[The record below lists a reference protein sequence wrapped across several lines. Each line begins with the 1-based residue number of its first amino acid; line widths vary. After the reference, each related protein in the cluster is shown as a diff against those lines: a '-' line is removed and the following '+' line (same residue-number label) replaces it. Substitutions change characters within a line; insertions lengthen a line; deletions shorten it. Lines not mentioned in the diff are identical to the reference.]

1 MNSQIIG
8 WDVGGAHL
16 KAALLAPNGTLK
28 QVLQV
33 PCPLWRGL
41 HELEVAIDMVM
52 NAFRVS
58 SALHAVTMT
67 GELVDLFANRREGV
81 LAISRIMQ
89 TKLNCAPNL
98 NCLKFYTGVLNPAL
112 NSNLNPNLFRP
123 LSVTGF
129 VSFDEVEDY
138 WPFIASANWQ
148 ASASFVAQKIECG
161 LFVDIGSTTTDFV
174 LLENNMPACIGFT
187 DATRMQSDELV
198 YTGVVRTPLMAVT
211 QKIEFKQEMTSVA
224 AEFFATSAD
233 VYRLTG
239 DLSSEDDMAD
249 TADAQDKSQ
258 LASARR
264 IARMIGHDVE
274 DATIL
279 DWHSLAEQFKLQQ
292 ILRLQ
297 TIAKKHFSRLDYKN
311 NKQTIVLIGS
321 GAGGFLV
328 AEIAKKLAIPYIN
341 VADLI
346 VLKTENTELQINDID
361 SNTIAVRRQASVCLP
376 AYALAYLA
384 QQFFENQQH

>member
-16 KAALLAPNGTLK
+16 KAALLGPDGALQ

-41 HELEVAIDMVM
+41 HELELAIDIML
-52 NAFRVS
+52 NAFKVS
-58 SALHAVTMT
+58 SALHAVAMT

-81 LAISRIMQ
+81 LAISRVMQ

-112 NSNLNPNLFRP
+112 NSNLNPNLVRP
-123 LSVTGF
+123 LSATGF

-174 LLENNMPACIGFT
+174 LLENYKPACIGFT
-187 DATRMQSDELV
+187 DAARMQTDELV
-198 YTGVVRTPLMAVT
+198 YTGVVRTPLMAVA
-211 QKIEFKQEMTSVA
+211 QRIEFQRAMTSVA

-239 DLSSEDDMAD
+239 DLSAEDDMAD
-249 TADAQDKSQ
+249 TADAQDKGQ
-258 LASARR
+258 LTSARR

-274 DATIL
+274 DAPIM
-279 DWHSLAEQFKLQQ
+279 DWHNLAEQFKWQQ
-292 ILRLQ
+292 ISRLQ
-297 TIAKKHFSRLDYKN
+297 TVVTKHISRLSN
-311 NKQTIVLIGS
+311 ENKKQSMVLIGS

-328 AEIAKKLAIPYIN
+328 AAIAKNLAIPDID
-341 VADLI
+341 VADLMI
-346 VLKTENTELQINDID
+346 LNKENAESQISSVDD
-361 SNTIAVRRQASVCLP
+361 SAIAIRRRASVCLP

-384 QQFFENQQH
+384 QQLLEN

>member
-16 KAALLAPNGTLK
+16 KAALLGPDGALQ

-41 HELEVAIDMVM
+41 HELELAIDIVL
-52 NAFRVS
+52 NAFNVS

-81 LAISRIMQ
+81 LAISRVMQ

-112 NSNLNPNLFRP
+112 NSTLNSGLTKP
-123 LSVTGF
+123 LSFTGF
-129 VSFDEVEDY
+129 VSFDEVEDC

-174 LLENNMPACIGFT
+174 LLENNKPACIGFT
-187 DATRMQSDELV
+187 DAARMQTDELV
-198 YTGVVRTPLMAVT
+198 YTGVVRTPLMAVA
-211 QKIEFKQEMTSVA
+211 QRIEFQQAMTSVA

-239 DLSSEDDMAD
+239 DLSAEDDMAD
-249 TADAQDKSQ
+249 TADAQDKGQ
-258 LASARR
+258 LTSARR

-274 DATIL
+274 DAPIM
-279 DWHSLAEQFKLQQ
+279 DWHSLAEQFKWQQ
-292 ILRLQ
+292 ISRLQ
-297 TIAKKHFSRLDYKN
+297 TVATKHISRLSN
-311 NKQTIVLIGS
+311 ENKKQSMVLIGS

-328 AEIAKKLAIPYIN
+328 AAIAKNLAIPYID

-346 VLKTENTELQINDID
+346 ILNKENAESQISSVDD
-361 SNTIAVRRQASVCLP
+361 SAIAIRRRASVCLP

-384 QQFFENQQH
+384 QQLLEN

>member
-16 KAALLAPNGTLK
+16 KAALLGPDGALQ

-41 HELEVAIDMVM
+41 HELELAIDIVL
-52 NAFRVS
+52 NAFKVS

-81 LAISRIMQ
+81 LAISRVMQ

-112 NSNLNPNLFRP
+112 NSNLNPNLVRP
-123 LSVTGF
+123 LSATGF

-174 LLENNMPACIGFT
+174 LLENNKPACIGFT
-187 DATRMQSDELV
+187 DAARMQTDELV
-198 YTGVVRTPLMAVT
+198 YTGVVRTPLMAVA
-211 QKIEFKQEMTSVA
+211 QRIEFQQAMTSVA

-239 DLSSEDDMAD
+239 DLSAEDDMAD
-249 TADAQDKSQ
+249 TADAQDKGQ
-258 LASARR
+258 LTSARR

-274 DATIL
+274 DAPIM
-279 DWHSLAEQFKLQQ
+279 DWHSLAEQFKWQQ

-297 TIAKKHFSRLDYKN
+297 TVATKHISRLSN
-311 NKQTIVLIGS
+311 ENKKQSMVLIGS

-328 AEIAKKLAIPYIN
+328 AAIAKNLAIPYID

-346 VLKTENTELQINDID
+346 ILNKENAESQISSVDD
-361 SNTIAVRRQASVCLP
+361 SAIAIRRRASVCLP

-384 QQFFENQQH
+384 QQFLEN

>member
-16 KAALLAPNGTLK
+16 KAALLGPDGALQ

-41 HELEVAIDMVM
+41 HELELAIDIML
-52 NAFRVS
+52 NAFKVS

-81 LAISRIMQ
+81 LAISRVMQ

-112 NSNLNPNLFRP
+112 NSNLNPNLVRL
-123 LSVTGF
+123 LSANGF

-174 LLENNMPACIGFT
+174 LLENNKPACIGFT
-187 DATRMQSDELV
+187 DAARMQTDELV
-198 YTGVVRTPLMAVT
+198 YTGVVRTPLMAVA
-211 QKIEFKQEMTSVA
+211 QRIEFQRGMTSVA
-224 AEFFATSAD
+224 AEFFATTAD
-233 VYRLTG
+233 VYRMTG
-239 DLSSEDDMAD
+239 DLSAEDDMAD
-249 TADAQDKSQ
+249 TADAQDKGQ
-258 LASARR
+258 LTSARR

-274 DATIL
+274 DAPIM
-279 DWHSLAEQFKLQQ
+279 DWHNLAEQFKWQQ
-292 ILRLQ
+292 ISRLQ
-297 TIAKKHFSRLDYKN
+297 TVVTKHISRLSN
-311 NKQTIVLIGS
+311 ENKKQSMVLIGS

-328 AEIAKKLAIPYIN
+328 AAIAKNLAIPYID
-341 VADLI
+341 VADLMI
-346 VLKTENTELQINDID
+346 LNKENAESQISSVDD
-361 SNTIAVRRQASVCLP
+361 SAIAIRRRASVCLP

-384 QQFFENQQH
+384 QQLLEN

>member
-16 KAALLAPNGTLK
+16 KAALLGPDGALQ

-41 HELEVAIDMVM
+41 HELELAIDIVL
-52 NAFRVS
+52 NAFKFS
-58 SALHAVTMT
+58 SALHAITMT

-81 LAISRIMQ
+81 LAISRVMQ

-112 NSNLNPNLFRP
+112 NSNLNPNLVRP
-123 LSVTGF
+123 LSATGF

-174 LLENNMPACIGFT
+174 LLENNKPACIGFT
-187 DATRMQSDELV
+187 DAARMQTDELV
-198 YTGVVRTPLMAVT
+198 YTGVVRTPLMAVA
-211 QKIEFKQEMTSVA
+211 QRIEFQRAMTSVA

-239 DLSSEDDMAD
+239 DLSAEDDMAD
-249 TADAQDKSQ
+249 TADAQDKGQ
-258 LASARR
+258 LTSARR

-274 DATIL
+274 DAPIM
-279 DWHSLAEQFKLQQ
+279 DWHSLAEQFKWQQ
-292 ILRLQ
+292 ISRLQ
-297 TIAKKHFSRLDYKN
+297 TVVTKHISRLSN
-311 NKQTIVLIGS
+311 ENKKQSMVLIGS

-328 AEIAKKLAIPYIN
+328 AAIAKNLAIPYID
-341 VADLI
+341 VADLMI
-346 VLKTENTELQINDID
+346 LNKENAESQISSVDD
-361 SNTIAVRRQASVCLP
+361 SAIAIRRRASVCLP

-384 QQFFENQQH
+384 QQFLEN

>member
-16 KAALLAPNGTLK
+16 KAALLGPDGALQ

-41 HELEVAIDMVM
+41 HELELAIDIVL
-52 NAFRVS
+52 NAFNVS

-81 LAISRIMQ
+81 LAISRVMQ

-112 NSNLNPNLFRP
+112 NSTLNSGLTKP
-123 LSVTGF
+123 LSFTGF
-129 VSFDEVEDY
+129 VSFDEVEDC

-174 LLENNMPACIGFT
+174 LLENNKPACIGFT
-187 DATRMQSDELV
+187 DAARMQTDELV
-198 YTGVVRTPLMAVT
+198 YTGVVRTPLMAVA
-211 QKIEFKQEMTSVA
+211 QRIEFQQAMTSVA

-239 DLSSEDDMAD
+239 DLSAEDDMAD
-249 TADAQDKSQ
+249 TADAQDKGQ
-258 LASARR
+258 LTSARR

-274 DATIL
+274 DAPIM
-279 DWHSLAEQFKLQQ
+279 DWHSLAEQFKWQQ
-292 ILRLQ
+292 ISRLQ
-297 TIAKKHFSRLDYKN
+297 TVATKHISRLSN
-311 NKQTIVLIGS
+311 ENKKQSMVLIGS

-328 AEIAKKLAIPYIN
+328 AEIAKNLAIPYID
-341 VADLI
+341 VADLMI
-346 VLKTENTELQINDID
+346 LNKENAESQTSSVDD
-361 SNTIAVRRQASVCLP
+361 SAIAIRRRASVCLP

-384 QQFFENQQH
+384 QQLLEN

>member
-16 KAALLAPNGTLK
+16 KAALLGPDGALQ

-41 HELEVAIDMVM
+41 HELELAIDIVLK
-52 NAFRVS
+52 AFNVS

-81 LAISRIMQ
+81 LAISRVMQ
-89 TKLNCAPNL
+89 TKLNCAPDF

-112 NSNLNPNLFRP
+112 NSNLNPNLVRP
-123 LSVTGF
+123 LSASGF

-174 LLENNMPACIGFT
+174 LLKNNKPACIGFT
-187 DATRMQSDELV
+187 DAARMQTDELV
-198 YTGVVRTPLMAVT
+198 YTGVVRTPLMAVA
-211 QKIEFKQEMTSVA
+211 QRIEFQRAMTSVA

-239 DLSSEDDMAD
+239 DLSAEDDMAD
-249 TADAQDKSQ
+249 TADAQDKGQ
-258 LASARR
+258 LTSARR

-274 DATIL
+274 DAPIM
-279 DWHSLAEQFKLQQ
+279 DWHSLAEQFKWQQ
-292 ILRLQ
+292 ISRLQ
-297 TIAKKHFSRLDYKN
+297 MVVTKHISRLSN
-311 NKQTIVLIGS
+311 ENKKQSMVLIGS

-328 AEIAKKLAIPYIN
+328 AAIAKNLAIPYID
-341 VADLI
+341 VADLMI
-346 VLKTENTELQINDID
+346 LNKENAESQISSVDD
-361 SNTIAVRRQASVCLP
+361 SAIAIRRRASVCLP

-384 QQFFENQQH
+384 QQFLEN

>member
-16 KAALLAPNGTLK
+16 KAALLGPDGALQ

-41 HELEVAIDMVM
+41 HELELAIDIVL
-52 NAFRVS
+52 NAFKVS

-81 LAISRIMQ
+81 LAISRVMQ

-112 NSNLNPNLFRP
+112 NSNLNPNLVRP
-123 LSVTGF
+123 LSATGF

-174 LLENNMPACIGFT
+174 LLENNKPACIGFT
-187 DATRMQSDELV
+187 DAARMQTDELV
-198 YTGVVRTPLMAVT
+198 YTGVVRTPLMAVA
-211 QKIEFKQEMTSVA
+211 QRIEFQRAMTSVA

-239 DLSSEDDMAD
+239 DLSAEDDMAD
-249 TADAQDKSQ
+249 TADAQDKGQ
-258 LASARR
+258 LTSARR

-274 DATIL
+274 DAPIM
-279 DWHSLAEQFKLQQ
+279 DWHNLAEQFKWQQ
-292 ILRLQ
+292 ISRLQ
-297 TIAKKHFSRLDYKN
+297 TVVTKHISRLSN
-311 NKQTIVLIGS
+311 ENKKQSMVLIGS

-328 AEIAKKLAIPYIN
+328 AAIAKNLAIPYID
-341 VADLI
+341 VADLMI
-346 VLKTENTELQINDID
+346 LNKENAESQISSVDD
-361 SNTIAVRRQASVCLP
+361 SAIAIRRRASVCLP

-384 QQFFENQQH
+384 QQLLEN

>member
-16 KAALLAPNGTLK
+16 KAALLGPNGALQ

-41 HELEVAIDMVM
+41 HELELAIDIVL
-52 NAFRVS
+52 NAFKVS
-58 SALHAVTMT
+58 SALHAITMT

-81 LAISRIMQ
+81 LAISRVMQ

-112 NSNLNPNLFRP
+112 NSNLNPNLVRP
-123 LSVTGF
+123 LSATGF

-174 LLENNMPACIGFT
+174 LLENNKPACIGFT
-187 DATRMQSDELV
+187 DAARMQTDELV
-198 YTGVVRTPLMAVT
+198 YTGVVRTPLMAVA
-211 QKIEFKQEMTSVA
+211 QRIEFQRAMTSVA

-239 DLSSEDDMAD
+239 DLSAEDDMAD
-249 TADAQDKSQ
+249 TADAQDKGQ
-258 LASARR
+258 LTSARR

-274 DATIL
+274 DAPIM
-279 DWHSLAEQFKLQQ
+279 DWHSLAEQFKWQQ

-297 TIAKKHFSRLDYKN
+297 TVVAKHISRLSN
-311 NKQTIVLIGS
+311 ENKKQSMVLIGS

-328 AEIAKKLAIPYIN
+328 AAIAKNLAIPYID
-341 VADLI
+341 VADLMI
-346 VLKTENTELQINDID
+346 LNKENAESQISSVDD
-361 SNTIAVRRQASVCLP
+361 SAIAIRRRASVCLP

-384 QQFFENQQH
+384 QQFLEN

>member
-1 MNSQIIG
+1 MNNQIIG

-16 KAALLAPNGTLK
+16 KAALLGPDGALQ

-41 HELEVAIDMVM
+41 HELELAIDIVL
-52 NAFRVS
+52 NAFKVS

-81 LAISRIMQ
+81 LAISRVMQ

-112 NSNLNPNLFRP
+112 NSNLNPNLVRP
-123 LSVTGF
+123 LSATGF

-148 ASASFVAQKIECG
+148 ASASFVAQKIEFG

-174 LLENNMPACIGFT
+174 LLENNKPACIGFT
-187 DATRMQSDELV
+187 DAARMQTDELV
-198 YTGVVRTPLMAVT
+198 YTGVVRTPLMAVA
-211 QKIEFKQEMTSVA
+211 QRIEFQRAMTSVA

-239 DLSSEDDMAD
+239 DLSAEDDMAD
-249 TADAQDKSQ
+249 TADAQDKGQ
-258 LASARR
+258 LTSARR

-274 DATIL
+274 DAPIM
-279 DWHSLAEQFKLQQ
+279 DWHNLAEQFKWQQ
-292 ILRLQ
+292 ISRLQ
-297 TIAKKHFSRLDYKN
+297 TVVTKHISRLSN
-311 NKQTIVLIGS
+311 ENKKQSMVLIGS

-328 AEIAKKLAIPYIN
+328 AAIAKNLAIPYID
-341 VADLI
+341 VANLI
-346 VLKTENTELQINDID
+346 ILNKENSESQISCVDD
-361 SNTIAVRRQASVCLP
+361 SAIAIRRRASVCLP
-376 AYALAYLA
+376 AYALAYLV
-384 QQFFENQQH
+384 QQLLEN

>member
-1 MNSQIIG
+1 MNNQIIG

-16 KAALLAPNGTLK
+16 KAALLCPDGAL
-28 QVLQV
+28 QQALQV

-41 HELEVAIDMVM
+41 HELELAIDIVL
-52 NAFRVS
+52 NAFKVS

-81 LAISRIMQ
+81 LAISRVMQ

-112 NSNLNPNLFRP
+112 NSNLNPNLVRP
-123 LSVTGF
+123 LIATGF

-174 LLENNMPACIGFT
+174 LLENNKPACIGFT
-187 DATRMQSDELV
+187 DAARMQTDELV
-198 YTGVVRTPLMAVT
+198 YTGVVRTPLMAVA
-211 QKIEFKQEMTSVA
+211 QRIEFQRAMTSVA

-239 DLSSEDDMAD
+239 DLSAEDDMAD
-249 TADAQDKSQ
+249 TADAQDKGQ
-258 LASARR
+258 LTSARR

-274 DATIL
+274 DAPIM
-279 DWHSLAEQFKLQQ
+279 DWHNLAEQFKWQQ
-292 ILRLQ
+292 ISRLQ
-297 TIAKKHFSRLDYKN
+297 TVVTKHISRLSN
-311 NKQTIVLIGS
+311 ENKKQSMVLIGS

-328 AEIAKKLAIPYIN
+328 AAIAKNLAIPYID
-341 VADLI
+341 VANLI
-346 VLKTENTELQINDID
+346 ILNKENSESQISCVDD
-361 SNTIAVRRQASVCLP
+361 SAIAIRRRASVCLP

-384 QQFFENQQH
+384 QQLLEN

>member
-16 KAALLAPNGTLK
+16 KAALLGPDGALQ

-41 HELEVAIDMVM
+41 HELELAIDIVL
-52 NAFRVS
+52 NAFKVS

-81 LAISRIMQ
+81 LAISRVMQ

-112 NSNLNPNLFRP
+112 NSNLNPNLVRP
-123 LSVTGF
+123 LSATGF

-174 LLENNMPACIGFT
+174 LLENNNPACIGFT
-187 DATRMQSDELV
+187 DAARMQTDELV
-198 YTGVVRTPLMAVT
+198 YTGVVRTPLMAVA
-211 QKIEFKQEMTSVA
+211 QRIEFQRAMTSVA
-224 AEFFATSAD
+224 AEFFATTAD
-233 VYRLTG
+233 VYRMTG
-239 DLSSEDDMAD
+239 DLSAEDDMAD
-249 TADAQDKSQ
+249 TADAQDKGQ
-258 LASARR
+258 LTSARR

-274 DATIL
+274 DAPIM
-279 DWHSLAEQFKLQQ
+279 DWHNLAEQFKWQQ
-292 ILRLQ
+292 ISRLQ
-297 TIAKKHFSRLDYKN
+297 TVVTKHISRLSN
-311 NKQTIVLIGS
+311 ENKKQSMVLIGS

-328 AEIAKKLAIPYIN
+328 AAIAKNLAIPYID
-341 VADLI
+341 VADLMI
-346 VLKTENTELQINDID
+346 LNKENAESQISSVDD
-361 SNTIAVRRQASVCLP
+361 SAIAIRRRASVCLP

-384 QQFFENQQH
+384 QQFLEN

>member
-16 KAALLAPNGTLK
+16 KAALLGPDGTLQ

-41 HELEVAIDMVM
+41 HELELAIDIVL
-52 NAFRVS
+52 NAFKFS

-81 LAISRIMQ
+81 LAISRVMQ

-112 NSNLNPNLFRP
+112 NSTLNSGLTKP
-123 LSVTGF
+123 LSFTGF

-174 LLENNMPACIGFT
+174 LLENNKPACIGFT
-187 DATRMQSDELV
+187 DAARMQTDELV
-198 YTGVVRTPLMAVT
+198 YTGVVRTPLMAVA
-211 QKIEFKQEMTSVA
+211 QRIEFQRAMTSVA

-239 DLSSEDDMAD
+239 DLSAEDDMAD
-249 TADAQDKSQ
+249 TADAQDKGQ
-258 LASARR
+258 LTSARR

-274 DATIL
+274 DAPIM
-279 DWHSLAEQFKLQQ
+279 DWHSLAEQFKWQQ

-297 TIAKKHFSRLDYKN
+297 TVVTKHISRLSN
-311 NKQTIVLIGS
+311 ENKKQSMVLIGS

-328 AEIAKKLAIPYIN
+328 AAIAKNLAIPYID

-346 VLKTENTELQINDID
+346 ILNKENAESQISSVDD
-361 SNTIAVRRQASVCLP
+361 SAIAIRRRASVCLP

-384 QQFFENQQH
+384 QQFLEN

>member
-16 KAALLAPNGTLK
+16 KAALLGPDGALQ

-41 HELEVAIDMVM
+41 HELELAIDIVL
-52 NAFRVS
+52 NAFKVS

-81 LAISRIMQ
+81 LAISRVMQ

-112 NSNLNPNLFRP
+112 NSNLNPNLVRP
-123 LSVTGF
+123 LSATGF

-174 LLENNMPACIGFT
+174 LLENYKPACIGFT
-187 DATRMQSDELV
+187 DAARMQTDELV
-198 YTGVVRTPLMAVT
+198 YTGVVRTPLMAVA
-211 QKIEFKQEMTSVA
+211 QRIEFQRAMTSVA

-239 DLSSEDDMAD
+239 DLSAEDDMAD
-249 TADAQDKSQ
+249 TADAQDKGQ
-258 LASARR
+258 LTSARR

-274 DATIL
+274 DAPIM
-279 DWHSLAEQFKLQQ
+279 DWHNLAEQFKWQQ
-292 ILRLQ
+292 ISRLQ
-297 TIAKKHFSRLDYKN
+297 TVVTKHISRLSN
-311 NKQTIVLIGS
+311 ENKKQSMVLIGS

-328 AEIAKKLAIPYIN
+328 AAIAKNLAIPYID
-341 VADLI
+341 VADLMI
-346 VLKTENTELQINDID
+346 LNKENAESQISSVDD
-361 SNTIAVRRQASVCLP
+361 SAIAIRRRASVCLP

-384 QQFFENQQH
+384 QQLLEN

>member
-16 KAALLAPNGTLK
+16 KAALLGPDGALQ

-41 HELEVAIDMVM
+41 HELELAIDIVL
-52 NAFRVS
+52 NAFKVS

-81 LAISRIMQ
+81 LAISRVMQ

-112 NSNLNPNLFRP
+112 NSNLNPNLVRP
-123 LSVTGF
+123 LSATGF

-174 LLENNMPACIGFT
+174 LLENNKPACIGFT
-187 DATRMQSDELV
+187 DAARMQTDELV
-198 YTGVVRTPLMAVT
+198 YTGVVRTPLMAVA
-211 QKIEFKQEMTSVA
+211 QRIEFQRAMTSVA

-239 DLSSEDDMAD
+239 DLSAEDDMAD
-249 TADAQDKSQ
+249 TADAQDKGQ
-258 LASARR
+258 LTSARR

-274 DATIL
+274 DAPIM
-279 DWHSLAEQFKLQQ
+279 DWHNLAEQFKWQQ
-292 ILRLQ
+292 ISRLQ
-297 TIAKKHFSRLDYKN
+297 TVVTKHISRLSN
-311 NKQTIVLIGS
+311 ENKKQSMVLIGS

-328 AEIAKKLAIPYIN
+328 AAIAKNLAIPYID
-341 VADLI
+341 VADLMI
-346 VLKTENTELQINDID
+346 LNKENAESQISSVDD
-361 SNTIAVRRQASVCLP
+361 SAIAIRRRASVCLP

-384 QQFFENQQH
+384 QQFLEN

>member
-16 KAALLAPNGTLK
+16 KAALLGPDGALQ

-41 HELEVAIDMVM
+41 HELELAIDIVL
-52 NAFRVS
+52 NAFKVS

-81 LAISRIMQ
+81 LAISRVMQ

-112 NSNLNPNLFRP
+112 NSTLNSGLTKP
-123 LSVTGF
+123 LSFTGF
-129 VSFDEVEDY
+129 VSFDEVEDC

-174 LLENNMPACIGFT
+174 LLENNKPACIGFT
-187 DATRMQSDELV
+187 DAARMQTDELV
-198 YTGVVRTPLMAVT
+198 YTGVVRTPLMAVA
-211 QKIEFKQEMTSVA
+211 QRIEFQRAMTSVA

-239 DLSSEDDMAD
+239 DLSAEDDMAD
-249 TADAQDKSQ
+249 TADAQDKGQ
-258 LASARR
+258 LTSARR

-274 DATIL
+274 DAPIM
-279 DWHSLAEQFKLQQ
+279 DWHSLAEQFKWQQ
-292 ILRLQ
+292 ISRLQ
-297 TIAKKHFSRLDYKN
+297 TVATKHISRLSN
-311 NKQTIVLIGS
+311 ENKKQSMVLIGS

-328 AEIAKKLAIPYIN
+328 AAIAKNLAIPYID

-346 VLKTENTELQINDID
+346 VLNKENAESQISSVDD
-361 SNTIAVRRQASVCLP
+361 SAIAIRRRASVCLP

-384 QQFFENQQH
+384 QQLLEN

>member
-16 KAALLAPNGTLK
+16 KAALLGPDGALQ

-41 HELEVAIDMVM
+41 HELELAIDIVL
-52 NAFRVS
+52 NAFKFS

-81 LAISRIMQ
+81 LAISRVMQ

-112 NSNLNPNLFRP
+112 NSNLNPNLVRP
-123 LSVTGF
+123 LSATGF

-174 LLENNMPACIGFT
+174 LLENYKPACIGFT
-187 DATRMQSDELV
+187 DAARMQTDELV
-198 YTGVVRTPLMAVT
+198 YTGVVRTPLMAVA
-211 QKIEFKQEMTSVA
+211 QRIEFQRGMTSVA

-239 DLSSEDDMAD
+239 DLSAEDDMAD
-249 TADAQDKSQ
+249 TADAQDKGQ
-258 LASARR
+258 LTSARR

-274 DATIL
+274 DAPIM
-279 DWHSLAEQFKLQQ
+279 DWHNLAEQFKWQQ
-292 ILRLQ
+292 ISRLQ
-297 TIAKKHFSRLDYKN
+297 TVVTKHISRLSN
-311 NKQTIVLIGS
+311 ENKKQSMVLIGS

-328 AEIAKKLAIPYIN
+328 AAIAKNLAIPYID
-341 VADLI
+341 VADLMI
-346 VLKTENTELQINDID
+346 LNKENAESQISSVDD
-361 SNTIAVRRQASVCLP
+361 SAIAIRRRASVCLP

-384 QQFFENQQH
+384 QQLLEN

>member
-16 KAALLAPNGTLK
+16 KAALLGPNGALQ

-41 HELEVAIDMVM
+41 HELELAIDIVL
-52 NAFRVS
+52 NAFKAN
-58 SALHAVTMT
+58 SALHAITMT

-81 LAISRIMQ
+81 LAISRVMQ
-89 TKLNCAPNL
+89 TKLNCAPDF

-112 NSNLNPNLFRP
+112 NSNLNPNLVRP
-123 LSVTGF
+123 LSASGF

-174 LLENNMPACIGFT
+174 LLENNKPACIGFT
-187 DATRMQSDELV
+187 DAARMQTDELV
-198 YTGVVRTPLMAVT
+198 YTGVVRTPLMAVA
-211 QKIEFKQEMTSVA
+211 QRIEFQRVMTSVA

-239 DLSSEDDMAD
+239 DLSAEDDMAD
-249 TADAQDKSQ
+249 TADAQDKGQ
-258 LASARR
+258 LTSARR

-274 DATIL
+274 DAPIM
-279 DWHSLAEQFKLQQ
+279 DWHSLAEQFKWQQ

-297 TIAKKHFSRLDYKN
+297 TVVAKHISRLSN
-311 NKQTIVLIGS
+311 ENKKQSMALIGS

-328 AEIAKKLAIPYIN
+328 AEIAKNLAIPYID
-341 VADLI
+341 VADLMI
-346 VLKTENTELQINDID
+346 LNKENAESQISSVED
-361 SNTIAVRRQASVCLP
+361 SAIAIRRRASVCLP

-384 QQFFENQQH
+384 QQLLEN

>member
-8 WDVGGAHL
+8 WDLGGAHL
-16 KAALLAPNGTLK
+16 KAALLCPDGAL
-28 QVLQV
+28 QQALQV

-41 HELEVAIDMVM
+41 HELELAIDIML
-52 NAFRVS
+52 NAFKVS

-81 LAISRIMQ
+81 LAISRVMQ

-112 NSNLNPNLFRP
+112 NSNLNPNLVRP
-123 LSVTGF
+123 LSATGF

-174 LLENNMPACIGFT
+174 LLENYKPACIGFT
-187 DATRMQSDELV
+187 DAARMQTDELV
-198 YTGVVRTPLMAVT
+198 YTGVVRTPLMAVA
-211 QKIEFKQEMTSVA
+211 QRIEFQRAMTSVA

-239 DLSSEDDMAD
+239 DLSAEDDMAD
-249 TADAQDKSQ
+249 TADAQDKGQ
-258 LASARR
+258 LTSARR

-274 DATIL
+274 DAPIM
-279 DWHSLAEQFKLQQ
+279 DWHNLAEQFKWQQ
-292 ILRLQ
+292 ISRLQ
-297 TIAKKHFSRLDYKN
+297 TVVTKHISRLSN
-311 NKQTIVLIGS
+311 ENKKQSMVLIGS

-328 AEIAKKLAIPYIN
+328 AEIAKNLAIPYID
-341 VADLI
+341 VANLI
-346 VLKTENTELQINDID
+346 ILNKENSESQISCVDD
-361 SNTIAVRRQASVCLP
+361 SAIAIRRRASVCLP

-384 QQFFENQQH
+384 QQLLEN